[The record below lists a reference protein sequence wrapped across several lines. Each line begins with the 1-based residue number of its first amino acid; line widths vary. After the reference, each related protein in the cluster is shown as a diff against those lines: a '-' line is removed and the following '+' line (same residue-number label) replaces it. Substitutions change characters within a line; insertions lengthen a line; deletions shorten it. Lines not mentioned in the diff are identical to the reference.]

1 MGKWFYARG
10 IESVINYL
18 FSAGYNSVICTY
30 SDGNIKSKRVL
41 EKLGFKPYKIIK
53 DSWKSDKGNMID
65 DYKTIMT
72 KEDFLSRTSKIN
84 VIKDS
89 L

>member
-1 MGKWFYARG
+1 MPEAL
-10 IESVINYL
+10 ESAMSYL
-18 FSAGYNSVICTY
+18 FSIGYDNIICTY

>member
-1 MGKWFYARG
+1 M
-10 IESVINYL
+10 
-18 FSAGYNSVICTY
+18 
-30 SDGNIKSKRVL
+30 